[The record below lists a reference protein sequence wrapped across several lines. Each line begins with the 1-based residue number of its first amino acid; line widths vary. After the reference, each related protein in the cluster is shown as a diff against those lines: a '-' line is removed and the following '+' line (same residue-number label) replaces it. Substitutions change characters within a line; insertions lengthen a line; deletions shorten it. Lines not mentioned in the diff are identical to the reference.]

1 MKYTS
6 HNKKQSFFAGK
17 GFYLVLALCIVAVG
31 AAAWSAMSAVSS
43 VEDKLTSPD
52 SSYSSGATVSNKT
65 ENVGQTVSDVPNK
78 QQNSSLP
85 SQKAETSSKTEE
97 SKTQISESSEKDV
110 AFAMP
115 IKGNIGKAFSS
126 SALQYSATYG
136 DMRLHLGV
144 DVLAEKGAEV
154 VSAAAGKI
162 TKIADDA
169 LWGRMVVIDHG
180 NGIICYYCG
189 VENNTVSEGET
200 VKAGTVLGE
209 VGTVPCECADKS
221 HIHIAVV
228 RDGKYISPLD
238 ILSQN

>member
-6 HNKKQSFFAGK
+6 HKKQSFFAGK

-43 VEDKLTSPD
+43 VEEKTFPSG
-52 SSYSSGATVSNKT
+52 SSYSSKSTVSDKT
-65 ENVGQTVSDVPNK
+65 EDVGQTVSNVPNK
-78 QQNSSLP
+78 QQNSSDT
-85 SQKAETSSKTEE
+85 SQKTETSSKAEE
-97 SKTQISESSEKDV
+97 SKAQSSESFENNIGFS
-110 AFAMP
+110 MP
-115 IKGNIGKAFSS
+115 IKGNIGKTFNN

-144 DVLAEKGAEV
+144 DILAEKGEEV

-200 VKAGTVLGE
+200 IKAGTVLGE

-228 RDGKYISPLD
+228 RDEKYISPLD